1 MGFSNHPGDV
11 LLVKTPPE
19 ARSITAPPPI
29 LDDLQVSA
37 APETMVSFGR
47 WGLLRRRN
55 RSNDEPRGANI
66 GVKNEQAI
74 RSQRLAEKLRK
85 KWRLYGKVTLV
96 VNDF

>member
-19 ARSITAPPPI
+19 APSITAPPPI
-29 LDDLQVSA
+29 LDELQVSG
-37 APETMVSFGR
+37 PETMVSFGR
-47 WGLLRRRN
+47 CGLLRRRN

-74 RSQRLAEKLRK
+74 RSKRLAEKLRK